1 MGEVMASFLDAE
13 PVDETPAPDPTIID
27 VMDVVAAAHEAECEE
42 CLRKRRRAQITGV
55 VIGAALGSLIVGA
68 TWYALRSSRVS
79 S

>member
-13 PVDETPAPDPTIID
+13 PTPETPTPDPTIID
-27 VMDVVAAAHEAECEE
+27 VMDVVAAAHKGDCEE
-42 CLRKRRRAQITGV
+42 CRRKRRRAQITGV

>member
-13 PVDETPAPDPTIID
+13 PTPETPTPEFTILDPEAIIAD
-27 VMDVVAAAHEAECEE
+27 AHKGDCEE
-42 CLRKRRRAQITGV
+42 CRRKRRRAQITGV
-55 VIGAALGSLIVGA
+55 VIGAAIGSLIVGA